1 MFSDY
6 TSASQSL
13 KRQTAFVLVVLVVTV
28 GFGIFAAIVA
38 AADVLGQR

>member
-6 TSASQSL
+6 TSASKSL

-38 AADVLGQR
+38 AADLLGQR